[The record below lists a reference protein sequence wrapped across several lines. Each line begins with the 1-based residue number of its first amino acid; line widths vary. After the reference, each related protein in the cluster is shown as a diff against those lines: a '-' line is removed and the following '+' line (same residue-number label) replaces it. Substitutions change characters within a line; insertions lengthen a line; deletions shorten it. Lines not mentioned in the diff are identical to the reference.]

1 MFKLEYLT
9 INQSIIQKVL
19 PKVLQKVQKVF
30 HNCPTACQSI
40 CRVQLPLNFQ
50 QYIQY
55 KLPIVANYHCKL
67 LLIERNFY
75 QLPVLE

>member
-19 PKVLQKVQKVF
+19 PKVF

-50 QYIQY
+50 HYIQY